1 MWGSGTILSGLY
13 LISRSCQIIW
23 AMGRFVLLPML
34 LREKSPL
41 PSRLRRV
48 VEHLG
53 GAWIKLGQVLALR
66 FDLLPPEYCSEF
78 LKLLNEATP
87 ISYDEVRELFREDL
101 GGYPEQIFRS
111 FEQVP
116 IAAASIAQVHKAVT
130 LGGKLVA
137 VKIQR
142 PSIRRQFA
150 ADFVLMRALTYGL
163 QLIDGHGAR
172 SAREFIDEF
181 RRWTDEELDFRNEAR
196 NGHRMGLFSEGDPVH
211 VDAKV
216 YFEHT
221 TGRVLTTEYLNGI
234 PLLDIIRA
242 IHESDENYLKSL
254 KGRGVDLSIIAR
266 NISWNL
272 LNQTFRDGFYH
283 ADLHPANLVVLP
295 GNAIGYFDFGIVG
308 RLSEDLRKSLQAY
321 IRSIFYG
328 DFDRAVTEVLR
339 WVTPHATT
347 NMEHARQDL
356 VLTFENY
363 RYGTVDPTAGHQP
376 LQLTSSFIAEMMS
389 VARSNSITISQDLML
404 YFKAAMTVDA
414 VVFEIAPNYDVFSEV
429 DRFFS
434 RSFDLD
440 LRESIAPARIRTAI
454 LTVGHQLS
462 DIADEVSTIRGAG
475 QTVHLW
481 LDALQARVLFY
492 GFWAFVFGVGAYA
505 TFKGGGEEYV
515 PVAFDAVRYW
525 ISGGMLLG
533 LLIFLLLI
541 WRQGRGFAPTNVGAT
556 SRAKIDWHLPHVH

>member
-1 MWGSGTILSGLY
+1 MSGLY

-23 AMGRFVLLPML
+23 AIGRFVLLPLL
-34 LREKSPL
+34 LRDKSPL
-41 PSRLRRV
+41 PTRLRRV
-48 VEHLG
+48 VEYLG
-53 GAWIKLGQVLALR
+53 GAWVKLGQVLALR
-66 FDLLPPEYCSEF
+66 FDLLPPEYCDEF

-87 ISYDEVRELFREDL
+87 IPYGEVRELFRQEL
-101 GGYPEQIFRS
+101 GGYPERIFGS

-116 IAAASIAQVHKAVT
+116 VAAASIAQVHKATT
-130 LGGKLVA
+130 LGGKRIA
-137 VKIQR
+137 VKVQR

-150 ADFVLMRALTYGL
+150 ADFVLMRALAFGL
-163 QLIDGHGAR
+163 RLMDGHAAR

-181 RRWTDEELDFRNEAR
+181 RRWTHEELDFRNEAR

-216 YFEHT
+216 YFEYT
-221 TGRVLTTEYLNGI
+221 TSRILTTEYLDGI

-242 IHESDENYLKSL
+242 IHESDENYLKAL
-254 KGRGVDLSIIAR
+254 KRRDIDLSIVAR

-308 RLSEDLRKSLQAY
+308 RLSEDLRKSLQSY
-321 IRSIFYG
+321 IRSIFCE

-356 VLTFENY
+356 FLTFENY
-363 RYGTVDPTAGHQP
+363 RYGTVDPTGGHKP
-376 LQLTSSFIAEMMS
+376 LQLTSNFIAEMMA
-389 VARSNSITISQDLML
+389 VARSNRIRISQDLML

-414 VVFEIAPNYDVFSEV
+414 VVFEIAPDYDVFSEV

-440 LRESIAPARIRTAI
+440 LREAMVPARIATAV
-454 LTVGHQLS
+454 LTVGHRFS
-462 DIADEVSTIRGAG
+462 DIVDEVSTIRGAG

-481 LDALQARVLFY
+481 LDALQTRVLFY
-492 GFWAFVFGVGAYA
+492 GFWAIVLGVGSYA
-505 TFKGGGEEYV
+505 IFKGGGEQYL
-515 PVAFDAVRYW
+515 PAAFNAVRYW
-525 ISGGMLLG
+525 VSGGLLLG
-533 LLIFLLLI
+533 SLTFLHLI
-541 WRQGRGFAPTNVGAT
+541 WRQGRELTANDVGAT
-556 SRAKIDWHLPHVH
+556 TRARIDWHLPHVH

>member
-1 MWGSGTILSGLY
+1 MSGLY

-23 AMGRFVLLPML
+23 VIGRFVLLPLL

-48 VEHLG
+48 VERLG

-66 FDLLPPEYCSEF
+66 FDLLPAEYCSEF
-78 LKLLNEATP
+78 LKLLNETTP
-87 ISYDEVRELFREDL
+87 VAYEEVRELFREEL

-111 FEQVP
+111 FEQAP
-116 IAAASIAQVHKAVT
+116 IAAASIAQVHKAT
-130 LGGKLVA
+130 TFGGKRVA

-150 ADFVLMRALTYGL
+150 ADFVLMRALSYGL

-211 VDAKV
+211 VDAIV
-216 YFEHT
+216 YFEYT
-221 TGRVLTTEYLNGI
+221 TSRILTTEYLNGV

-242 IHESDENYLKSL
+242 IHESDENYLKIL
-254 KGRGVDLSIIAR
+254 KGQGVDLSIIAR

-295 GNAIGYFDFGIVG
+295 GNRIGYFDFGIVG
-308 RLSEDLRKSLQAY
+308 RLSEDLRKSLQTY
-321 IRSIFYG
+321 IRSIFQG

-363 RYGTVDPTAGHQP
+363 RYGAVDPAGGHKP

-389 VARSNSITISQDLML
+389 VARSNRITISQDLML

-429 DRFFS
+429 ERFFS
-434 RSFDLD
+434 RSLDLD
-440 LRESIAPARIRTAI
+440 LRESMAPARIRTAI
-454 LTVGHQLS
+454 LTIGHRLS
-462 DIADEVSTIRGAG
+462 DIADEVGTIRGAG
-475 QTVHLW
+475 EAVHLW
-481 LDALQARVLFY
+481 LDTLQTRLLFY
-492 GFWAFVFGVGAYA
+492 GFWAVVFGVGSYA
-505 TFKGGGEEYV
+505 TYKGGGEEYL
-515 PVAFDAVRYW
+515 PVAFNAVRYW
-525 ISGGMLLG
+525 ISGGLLLG
-533 LLIFLLLI
+533 LLTSLLLI
-541 WRQGRGFAPTNVGAT
+541 WRQGRELAGSNVGGAT
-556 SRAKIDWHLPHVH
+556 TRARIDWHLPHVH